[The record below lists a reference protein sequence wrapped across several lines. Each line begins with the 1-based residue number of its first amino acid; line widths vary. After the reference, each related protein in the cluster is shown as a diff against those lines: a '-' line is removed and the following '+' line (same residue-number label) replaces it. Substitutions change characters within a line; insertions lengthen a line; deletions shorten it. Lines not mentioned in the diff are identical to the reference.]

1 MAEKYLFW
9 LFMLVVA
16 IRYQHATIN
25 MLSDTFTTFL
35 KHYENLL
42 NTILKEYN
50 YKPFGI

>member
-25 MLSDTFTTFL
+25 MLSDTFHFPKTLRKPT
-35 KHYENLL
+35 KY
-42 NTILKEYN
+42 NT
-50 YKPFGI
+50 

>member
-25 MLSDTFTTFL
+25 MLSDTFHNFPKTLRKPT
-35 KHYENLL
+35 KY
-42 NTILKEYN
+42 NT
-50 YKPFGI
+50 